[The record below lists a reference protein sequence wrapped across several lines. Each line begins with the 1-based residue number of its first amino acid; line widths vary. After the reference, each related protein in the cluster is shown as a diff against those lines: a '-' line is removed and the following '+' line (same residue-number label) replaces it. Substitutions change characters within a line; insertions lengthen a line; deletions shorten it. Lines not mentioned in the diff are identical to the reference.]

1 MIFDR
6 PTSIEL
12 IEAVIDFLDSEIKSE
27 LPPHL
32 AFKIRIVT
40 NVLKIVQREVNLGD
54 QLSEET
60 KKLIADAIED
70 IQDPSMNKFAEAIK
84 NGNAELNK
92 ESLKKAL
99 IEITK
104 SKLSVD
110 NPNYST
116 YKKLVE

>member
-1 MIFDR
+1 
-6 PTSIEL
+6 
-12 IEAVIDFLDSEIKSE
+12 
-27 LPPHL
+27 
-32 AFKIRIVT
+32 
-40 NVLKIVQREVNLGD
+40 
-54 QLSEET
+54 
-60 KKLIADAIED
+60 
-70 IQDPSMNKFAEAIK
+70 MNKFAEAIK
-84 NGNAELNK
+84 NGNAELDK